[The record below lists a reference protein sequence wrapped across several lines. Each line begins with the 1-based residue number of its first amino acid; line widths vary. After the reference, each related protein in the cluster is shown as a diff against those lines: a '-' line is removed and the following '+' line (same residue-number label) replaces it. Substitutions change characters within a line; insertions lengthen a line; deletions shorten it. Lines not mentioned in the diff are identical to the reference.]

1 MIGPK
6 DDHPAAIMASD
17 VRKIPMGTVTSV
29 GLTRKQT
36 DRSQIKFE
44 SCLQSNNATF
54 ESKFGCPASQANC
67 KLLQII
73 HGFKNCTMATFYG
86 LPKQGIIQILLHFM
100 YQKTHVVF
108 FVFHFVQLHI
118 FNL

>member
-1 MIGPK
+1 MFMFGSYAIERGGISYVLTK

-17 VRKIPMGTVTSV
+17 VRKIPMGTVNSI

-44 SCLQSNNATF
+44 SCLQSNTSF
-54 ESKFGCPASQANC
+54 EEKFGCPASQANC
-67 KLLQII
+67 KLLRVI

-86 LPKQGIIQILLHFM
+86 LPKQSKYSTIIH
-100 YQKTHVVF
+100 K
-108 FVFHFVQLHI
+108 
-118 FNL
+118 

>member
-1 MIGPK
+1 MFMFGSYSVERGGISYVLTK

-86 LPKQGIIQILLHFM
+86 LPKQGM
-100 YQKTHVVF
+100 YCT
-108 FVFHFVQLHI
+108 
-118 FNL
+118 